1 MKMTIKEPQQMR
13 KLLNAIFVFV
23 ICFSFSHHC
32 LFAQY
37 KTGKIL
43 FERKTNL
50 LKKFKGWGD
59 WIQKD
64 EKDKI
69 DQFEFYFNDTISI
82 FKPVDSDVKER
93 MSWATSKNT
102 VVQNLKTNVRI
113 ASKDIWNETVN
124 MQDSIMQRK
133 WILTDDFRKIAG
145 LKCRKAFTK
154 VDDTTKIY
162 AWYADEIMVSS
173 GPESYGGLPG
183 MILGLATADGGVVYF
198 AKSIDYKEPERT
210 IFTTKFIKG
219 KIKSKPELKAELSK
233 SFGDKKWAK
242 NMIREYFVMW

>member
-1 MKMTIKEPQQMR
+1 MKQFILILM
-13 KLLNAIFVFV
+13 FV
-23 ICFSFSHHC
+23 SFS
-32 LFAQY
+32 LSAEAQY
-37 KTGKIL
+37 TYGKIS

-50 LKKFKGWGD
+50 LKKYKGWGD

-69 DQFEFYFNDTISI
+69 DQFEFIFNDTMSI
-82 FKPVDSDVKER
+82 FKPVDSDIKER
-93 MSWATSKNT
+93 MGWATSKNT
-102 VVQNLKTNVRI
+102 VVQNLKTMTRI

-124 MQDSIMQRK
+124 MRDSIFERK

-145 LKCRKAFTK
+145 FKCRKAFTK

-183 MILGLATADGGVVYF
+183 MILGLATSDGGVVYF
-198 AKSIDYKEPERT
+198 AKKIEYIQPET
-210 IFTTKFIKG
+210 PFLASKYISG
-219 KIKSKPELKAELSK
+219 KVQSKPELKAQLSK
-233 SFGDKKWAK
+233 RMGDKKWAK
-242 NMIREYFVMW
+242 NMIKEYFVMW

>member
-1 MKMTIKEPQQMR
+1 MTMIINVFNLRKMKW
-13 KLLNAIFVFV
+13 
-23 ICFSFSHHC
+23 
-32 LFAQY
+32 LFYFFCSLFLTCQLQAQY
-37 KTGKIL
+37 TYGKIA

-69 DQFEFYFNDTISI
+69 DQFEFIFNDSISV
-82 FKPVDSDVKER
+82 FKPVDTDVKER

-102 VVQNLKTNVRI
+102 VIQNVKSKTRI

-124 MQDSIMQRK
+124 MKDSITVRK
-133 WILTDDFRKIAG
+133 WIITDDFRKIAG
-145 LKCRKAFTK
+145 FKCRKAFTK

-173 GPESYGGLPG
+173 GPESYCGLPG
-183 MILGLATADGGVVYF
+183 MILGLATSDGGVVYF
-198 AKSIDYKEPERT
+198 AKKIEFVKPEANY
-210 IFTTKFIKG
+210 FQTKFING
-219 KIKSKPELKAELSK
+219 KIQSKPELKAQLTK
-233 SFGDKKWAK
+233 QFGDKKWAK
-242 NMIREYFVMW
+242 NMIKEYFVVW